1 MQANQSVLNHDAIMN
16 GHQEVLT
23 VFYINHMKTHRIRI
37 HIAAPQGPRQ
47 KVRLKLRQRQLREP
61 RPVLLQEK
69 NRQPELGMITI
80 HIKIIHLVI
89 HTSHTMM
96 DMMTCIWMEIM
107 MMTDI
112 TEIRITLMV
121 WTML

>member
-1 MQANQSVLNHDAIMN
+1 MS

-47 KVRLKLRQRQLREP
+47 KVRLKLRQRQQREQL
-61 RPVLLQEK
+61 PVLLQGK
-69 NRQPELGMITI
+69 NRLPELGRTMV
-80 HIKIIHLVI
+80 HIKIIHLAI

-96 DMMTCIWMEIM
+96 DMMMYIWRGIM

>member
-1 MQANQSVLNHDAIMN
+1 MQANQSALNQDAIMS

-37 HIAAPQGPRQ
+37 HIAAPQELRH
-47 KVRLKLRQRQLREP
+47 KVRLKLRQRQLREQL
-61 RPVLLQEK
+61 PVLLQGK
-69 NRQPELGMITI
+69 NRLPELGRITI
-80 HIKIIHLVI
+80 HIKIIHLAI

-96 DMMTCIWMEIM
+96 DMMTCTWRGIM

-112 TEIRITLMV
+112 TEIQIMLMV
-121 WTML
+121 WMML